1 MNEEQFTIHDEKEL
15 FEELSKDKHKRSD
28 ILINLNVA
36 LQKYQNIVA
45 NIKGIR
51 EIQEYKIAVVTIE
64 NELQKVQQKNQQLK
78 EELKQKEDIIN
89 KAREI
94 VENKF
99 LETWLESFMSLE
111 TENYLKLKE
120 ILNIDKGDE

>member
-15 FEELSKDKHKRSD
+15 FEELSKDKCKRSD

-36 LQKYQNIVA
+36 LQKYQNVVA

-78 EELKQKEDIIN
+78 QQLELSE
-89 KAREI
+89 KARKEAI
-94 VENKF
+94 KYVKKTSGYDNPYNDTF
-99 LETWLESFMSLE
+99 LNTYAVDNLL
-111 TENYLKLKE
+111 E
-120 ILNIDKGDE
+120 ILDIDKGE

>member
-1 MNEEQFTIHDEKEL
+1 MNEETIQYKISVPLIND
-15 FEELSKDKHKRSD
+15 EELRTIDNYYNEIVDEFVKESVKEKDD
-28 ILINLNVA
+28 IITQRIMMNLR
-36 LQKYQNIVA
+36 K
-45 NIKGIR
+45 
-51 EIQEYKIAVVTIE
+51 E
-64 NELQKVQQKNQQLK
+64 NKQLKQQL
-78 EELKQKEDIIN
+78 EQRDNIIN

-120 ILNIDKGDE
+120 ILNINKGEII